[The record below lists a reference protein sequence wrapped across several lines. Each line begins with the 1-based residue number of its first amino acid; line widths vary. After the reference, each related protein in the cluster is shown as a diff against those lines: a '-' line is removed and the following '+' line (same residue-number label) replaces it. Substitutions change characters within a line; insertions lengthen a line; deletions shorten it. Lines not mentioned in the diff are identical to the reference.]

1 MNKLLPTL
9 LLALLFF
16 QLKAQQLPYNPAKE
30 ETRKGINMTRA
41 ERPGNARE
49 AQEGIYGSPP
59 STKSVDIKGG
69 NGTPTGWCIFN
80 DVSDNVYVIGRYH
93 NEIQLGATT
102 LTGNPHTSYFL
113 AKHDEE
119 GNFISAINLIDGPD
133 TKITIEQAEPFLS
146 GFIISGTMENGTYDF
161 GDLSIP
167 ADDPT
172 AYIAYFNFDGTLNWI
187 KTFDYNN
194 YQPTPIAVK
203 NDSIFASFGYP
214 RVTVLNNSGDFL
226 NEYFLSGAII
236 HDLAVHGDSLI
247 LGGRFYGEMMI
258 DDVTLLSEATYEA
271 AFVGSIAIADG
282 SVNWAYEAAE
292 DAQWQ
297 SKVNKI
303 VVAEDNSLI
312 VGGAVKNGVWW
323 GNYGYGDEGGFV
335 THITAQGTIDS
346 TFTQYGNYYGSNG
359 VNMLLATQDSILFAL
374 GGSMEFGQTDYAF
387 SEHFIRPLFS
397 EEHSGIIEAGIYNN
411 GKVYITG
418 SLDNNM
424 FLMTLTEAPLTINST
439 FTSQGNSGVFN
450 IRSLEPGNNQSTFI
464 FGEVTG
470 QVELYGETIDNNEAL
485 ILAKKNK
492 DNQREWMKVIYNTEG
507 STGISNELAINTTDY
522 SALIIG
528 AVAGDVIIDGTTY
541 PDIQDNFAAK
551 FSESGNLEWIINV
564 PMSECHTVSIDGDG
578 SVYVSGSFTEPV
590 ELGGDIYS
598 PSLGGSGY
606 IAKYNAQGQFQ
617 WIKQLNADGAYLVNA
632 NANGQTISFSAEMEG
647 SSVLFEG
654 TEYPLGKDYGKN
666 LFGSLTPDGT
676 VNWAFIYGAD
686 AEPDDEYTY
695 TEANCWANTINVD
708 SNGNTYLSGFTGR
721 SNIFGDTILY
731 SPFQYNHFSL
741 KADANGKVEWAR
753 IIKTNKRIAFNY
765 NEAGLDEYGNYYIYG
780 ITSDSVEF
788 SDGVKFKPSNDKG
801 YGAYLAQ
808 VNAAGDLSWVYH
820 FDAGS
825 MNTSGVA
832 VHGKNAVEIAG
843 KASPYISLDQSYNT
857 YYGSSFIIGF
867 CDLEQASAPTGSV
880 EVLNTDTTT
889 YQVDAS
895 GSQIN
900 WTLEPS
906 NAGVI
911 LDIGNE
917 VRIAWDDTFT
927 GEAKL
932 STTIDNFCGT
942 SAASESLIINVKSL
956 ATGVDDEIVNVLQAF
971 PNPVDGQLTLVIKN
985 DELKKLDI
993 AVYDLLG
1000 KKHLSLEEGNT
1011 NASISKTY
1019 NLSDLAKG
1027 TYILLI
1033 KDGQGSQSRLIFKQ

>member
-30 ETRKGINMTRA
+30 EIRKEINMTRT
-41 ERPGNARE
+41 ESPGNVRE
-49 AQEGIYGSPP
+49 AQEGIFGSPP
-59 STKSVDIKGG
+59 SVKSVDIKGG

-80 DVSDNVYVIGRYH
+80 DASNNVYVIGRYH
-93 NEIQLGATT
+93 NEIQLGTT
-102 LTGNPHTSYFL
+102 VLTGNPHTSYFL
-113 AKHDEE
+113 AKYDED
-119 GNFISAINLIDGPD
+119 GNFTSAINLIDGPD

-172 AYIAYFNFDGTLNWI
+172 AYVAYFNFDGTLNWI

-194 YQPTPIAVK
+194 LQPAPIAVK

-226 NEYFLSGAII
+226 NEYFLSSAII
-236 HDLAVHGDSLI
+236 NDLAVHGDSLI
-247 LGGRFYGEMMI
+247 LGGRFYGEMII
-258 DDVTLLSEATYEA
+258 DDITLLSEATSEA

-282 SVNWAYEAAE
+282 SANWAYEAAE
-292 DAQWQ
+292 DEFWR

-303 VVAEDNSLI
+303 VVAKDNSLI
-312 VGGAVKNGVWW
+312 VGGTVHDGVSW
-323 GNYGYGDEGGFV
+323 GDYSYRDLGGFV
-335 THITAQGTIDS
+335 TRITEQGIIDT
-346 TFTQYGNYYGSNG
+346 TFTQSNDFNSSNG
-359 VNMLLATQDSILFAL
+359 VNILIATQDSILFTL
-374 GGSMEFGQTDYAF
+374 SGFMEFGQTDNAF

-397 EEHSGIIEAGIYNN
+397 EGHSGIIEAGIYNN
-411 GKVYITG
+411 GKVYLTG
-418 SLDNNM
+418 SLDNDM
-424 FLMTLTEAPLTINST
+424 FLMTLTESPLTINST
-439 FTSQGNSGVFN
+439 FTSQGNSGTFN
-450 IRSLEPGNNQSTFI
+450 IRSLEAGNNQSTFI
-464 FGEVTG
+464 FGEAFG
-470 QVELYGETIDNNEAL
+470 QIELYGETIDNTKAI

-492 DNQREWMKVIYNTEG
+492 DNQPEWMKIIYNTEG
-507 STGISNELAINTTDY
+507 SIGISNELAIDKADN
-522 SALIIG
+522 SSLIVG
-528 AVAGDVIIDGTTY
+528 SSTGVVTIDGLTY
-541 PDIQDNFAAK
+541 PDIQDRFVAK
-551 FSESGNLEWIINV
+551 FSENGDLEWIINV
-564 PMSECHTVSIDGDG
+564 PMSECHSVSIDGDG
-578 SVYVSGSFTEPV
+578 SVYITGKFTQPI
-590 ELGGDIYS
+590 ELGGTLYS
-598 PSLGGSGY
+598 PSAHGSGF
-606 IAKYNAQGQFQ
+606 IIKYTTEGMVEWF
-617 WIKQLNADGAYLVNA
+617 KQMDTDLIYWVIA
-632 NANGQTISFSAEMEG
+632 NANGQTISFSGEFIG
-647 SSVLFEG
+647 SSVTFDNVD
-654 TEYPLGKDYGKN
+654 YPTGQIHGNNLLGN
-666 LFGSLTPDGT
+666 LSPDGT
-676 VNWAFIYGAD
+676 VNWAFTYGAD
-686 AEPDDEYTY
+686 AEPDDEYDE
-695 TEANCWANTINVD
+695 TEAYCWANTINID
-708 SNGNTYLSGFTGR
+708 SNGNTYISGFTGR
-721 SNIFGDTILY
+721 SNIFGDTALY
-731 SPFQYNHFSL
+731 SPFRYNHFSL
-741 KADANGKVEWAR
+741 KADATGKVEWAR
-753 IIKTNKRIAFNY
+753 IIKTNQRIAHNY

-780 ITSDSVEF
+780 ATTDSVEF
-788 SDGVKFKPSNDKG
+788 NNEVKFKAPSSTS

-808 VNAAGDLSWVYH
+808 IDVAGDLSWVYH
-820 FDAGS
+820 FEAGS
-825 MNTSGVA
+825 MNTSGMA

-843 KASPYISLDQSYNT
+843 TASPYISLNQTYNT

-900 WTLEPS
+900 WILEPS